1 MTTPDAPP
9 VPQQKSPTRLDR
21 YFEITQRGSNVGR
34 EVRGGLVTFFAMAYI
49 IVLNP
54 LIIGTVPDSTGRFLG
69 GGTEPNLVAVAAG
82 TALVAGLMTLVM
94 GAWAKFPIALA
105 AGLGLNAM
113 LAYEIVGLPGM
124 TWEAA
129 MGMVVVE
136 GVLITILVLTGF
148 RTAVFRAVPAGLKTA
163 ISAGIGLFIAF
174 IGLSNSRI
182 VTPGAGTPL
191 ELGENNRLLGW
202 PVLVFV
208 LVLALM
214 IILHV
219 RKVRGGI
226 LIAIVSG
233 TVLALVLERVLNIGA
248 FEAPSDASPGNPT
261 GWAFTVPA
269 LEGSP
274 LQLPDFATL
283 FRVDP
288 LGGFTVIGFLAA
300 SLLIFSLLLTDFF
313 DTMGTMVGVATAGEI
328 IDEKGEIPHTN
339 RIMLVDSAAAIA
351 GGLGGVSS
359 NTSFVESTAGVA
371 EGARTGLAS
380 VVTGLCFLVATL
392 FSPLVEVVPYEAATP
407 ALVMVGFLML
417 SQITDIDF
425 TDPDIGIPAF
435 LTVLFMP
442 LAYSI
447 STGIGVGFLAW
458 VLIKVARGRAGQ
470 VGWLMYLIAAGFLVY
485 FGRGILEGL

>member
-1 MTTPDAPP
+1 MTTPAAPP
-9 VPQQKSPTRLDR
+9 VPHPIAPSRIDR
-21 YFEITQRGSNVGR
+21 YFEITRRGSTVGR

-54 LIIGTVPDSTGRFLG
+54 LIIGTVPDSTGQYLG
-69 GGTEPNLVAVAAG
+69 GGTEPNIVAVAAG
-82 TALVAGLMTLVM
+82 TALIAGVMTLLM
-94 GAWAKFPIALA
+94 GAWSKFPIAIA

-113 LAYEIVGLPGM
+113 LAYEIVPLPGM
-124 TWEAA
+124 TWGAA

-148 RTAVFRAVPAGLKTA
+148 RTAVFRAVPASLKTA

-174 IGLSNSRI
+174 IGLSNARI
-182 VTPGAGTPL
+182 ITPGAGTPL
-191 ELGENNRLLGW
+191 ELGEGNRLLGW

-214 IILHV
+214 IVLHV
-219 RKVRGGI
+219 RQVRGGI

-233 TVLALVLERVLNIGA
+233 TVLAIVLEGVLGLGS
-248 FEAPSDASPGNPT
+248 FEAPSDAGGGNPT

-300 SLLIFSLLLTDFF
+300 SLLVFSLLLTDFF
-313 DTMGTMVGVATAGEI
+313 DTMGTMVGVATAGDI
-328 IDEKGEIPHTN
+328 IDEKGEIPQTG
-339 RIMLVDSAAAIA
+339 RIMLVDSLAAVA
-351 GGLGGVSS
+351 GGVGGVSS

-380 VVTGLCFLVATL
+380 VVTGLCFLLATL
-392 FSPLVEVVPYEAATP
+392 LAPLVEVVPYEAATP

-417 SQITDIDF
+417 SQVTDIDF

-435 LTVLFMP
+435 LTIAFMP
-442 LAYSI
+442 FAYSI
-447 STGIGVGFLAW
+447 STGIGVGFLAH
-458 VLIKVARGRAGQ
+458 VLIKVARGKAGQ
-470 VGWLMYLIAAGFLVY
+470 VSWIMYLIAAGFLVY
-485 FGRGILEGL
+485 FGRGVLEGL